1 MIIVQSVLKVW
12 DSYCQDKIIFFFSEY
27 CWSVPMF
34 HLYGKIAWC
43 APLSP
48 LLQTVL
54 FQLHSGKW
62 QRDLRMLLRIVVPK
76 LWVATLV
83 GHETKRKD
91 CYAHQGVKNLK
102 GAPLPNHHYSLALG
116 YILGILGYIW
126 ITCDLALSYWV
137 FPIILLVL
145 LIYVLYQNITKV
157 GQGCLSLLLI
167 FFTKKHLLGF
177 WRTPG
182 CPGIQFKN
190 SMHFQSLLG
199 PVIFQNFVTCFLLRI
214 GICM

>member
-62 QRDLRMLLRIVVPK
+62 QRVLRMLLRIVVPK

-116 YILGILGYIW
+116 YILGILGYILDHMW
-126 ITCDLALSYWV
+126 PGS
-137 FPIILLVL
+137 VL
-145 LIYVLYQNITKV
+145 LGISYNTPCAPYLCVVSKHHKSWAGMYVTIVDL
-157 GQGCLSLLLI
+157 
-167 FFTKKHLLGF
+167 
-177 WRTPG
+177 
-182 CPGIQFKN
+182 
-190 SMHFQSLLG
+190 
-199 PVIFQNFVTCFLLRI
+199 FLLRNTCWVSEELQGVLEYSLKTLCI
-214 GICM
+214 FSLFWDP